1 MANKSY
7 QAYQNK
13 KNKIRTSQNKKQNQ
27 TDSKEP
33 HSSKGEN
40 SAQSSSH
47 TNTQV
52 KTQTSTQTTSKT
64 IKLDEQNASTQ
75 KNKQNTVAE
84 EKKQPSKSKNKKLK
98 YFTGF
103 IILLSA
109 TLSVGGIASL
119 LGGKMNKDFVK
130 PPAFPPDWLFPV
142 VWGVLYVAIA
152 VASCLAYFSQKD
164 NKKRNLDLIF
174 YAVHL
179 FFNMFWAM
187 FFFRLNM
194 MIFATIWLAIVVST
208 AIIVTYRYYKT
219 NYASGII
226 FTIYTLWLI
235 FAMYLSLA
243 TTILT
248 LK

>member
-27 TDSKEP
+27 IDSKEP
-33 HSSKGEN
+33 HSSNGKN
-40 SAQSSSH
+40 SVQSSSH

-52 KTQTSTQTTSKT
+52 KTQTTSKT
-64 IKLDEQNASTQ
+64 IKLDKQEPEKQ
-75 KNKQNTVAE
+75 KEKTDFNVET
-84 EKKQPSKSKNKKLK
+84 KKQISKNNKTKRLA
-98 YFTGF
+98 GF

-130 PPAFPPDWLFPV
+130 PPAFPPDWLFPAI
-142 VWGVLYVAIA
+142 WGVLYVAIA
-152 VASCLAYFSQKD
+152 VASFLAYFSQKD
-164 NKKRNLDLIF
+164 NKKRNLDLVF
-174 YAVHL
+174 YTIHL

-187 FFFRLNM
+187 FFFRLDM

-208 AIIVTYRYYKT
+208 AIIVTYRYYKI
-219 NYASGII
+219 NYASGNI